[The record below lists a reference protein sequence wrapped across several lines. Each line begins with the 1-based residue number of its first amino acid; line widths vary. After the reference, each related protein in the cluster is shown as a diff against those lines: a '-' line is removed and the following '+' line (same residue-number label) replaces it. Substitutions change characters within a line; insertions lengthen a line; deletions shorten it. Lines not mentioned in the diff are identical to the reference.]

1 MCWYRLT
8 GGVER
13 SIGRAASD
21 PAANE
26 SNSTRFSS
34 ARRNCQR
41 PSDIS
46 NAMRPMVSSV
56 VNTRGETTREQIL
69 IPTICCLRSII
80 MGGRGIQIS
89 PHWDAGADLDQLGQG
104 VVPFNEP
111 QPG

>member
-8 GGVER
+8 GGFQR
-13 SIGRAASD
+13 SIGRSASD

-41 PSDIS
+41 PSDIR
-46 NAMRPMVSSV
+46 NAIRPMVSSV
-56 VNTRGETTREQIL
+56 VNTPGAKMREPIL
-69 IPTICCLRSII
+69 IATIYCLRSIL

-89 PHWDAGADLDQLGQG
+89 RHCNAGADLDQLGQG